1 MMSSRPLLKASPDA
15 RERAEKAYRA
25 KTPASALAFERAGF
39 VLPGGVSRQTLAVSP
54 YPPFAVA
61 AKGATLIDADGNTY
75 LDFVN
80 NYTSLI
86 HGHGHEPTI
95 AAIRDTL
102 ETAGSAPGLPTLLE
116 RDLADELRRRVAS
129 AESVRF
135 TVSGSEAVGYALRI
149 ARAATGRS
157 RILKFEGG
165 FHGSF
170 DEVQQNVGLPP
181 LERGRAAE
189 AMANS
194 AGVADV
200 RTVVAVYND
209 LESVADAFDR
219 WPDEIACVVVEPFL
233 GNAAL
238 IEARPGFLR
247 AVSKL
252 AHQHSA
258 LLVLDEVQSCRLALG
273 AAQEIHDVQPDMTI
287 LGKTIGGGLP
297 LAALVGRHELMSLFA
312 GDPPAVPQTGTFN
325 AFPPSLAAGLATLA
339 DFDRA
344 EIDALNRRGADLRG
358 KLRDVFAAHA
368 IPAWIGGSGSM
379 FHVALTERPLEFYTD
394 LGYCDFDTWRTVH
407 LELLAR
413 GIYLMPR
420 GTGCLSTAITP
431 EMIDTFILALEAS
444 LTTTFSD

>member
-1 MMSSRPLLKASPDA
+1 MMSSRSLLKAVPHA
-15 RERAEKAYRA
+15 RDRAEKAYRA
-25 KTPASALAFERAGF
+25 NTAASALAFERARAL
-39 VLPGGVSRQTLAVSP
+39 LPGGVSRQTLAVSP

-61 AKGATLIDADGNTY
+61 AKGATLVDTDGNTY

-86 HGHGHEPTI
+86 HGHAHNATI
-95 AAIRDTL
+95 AAVTRVLNTM
-102 ETAGSAPGLPTLLE
+102 GSAPGLPTLLE

-135 TVSGSEAVGYALRI
+135 MVSGSEAVGYALRI

-170 DEVQQNVGLPP
+170 DEVQQNVGLPA
-181 LERGRAAE
+181 LERGRSTE
-189 AMANS
+189 AIANS

-200 RTVVAVYND
+200 QTIVAVYND
-209 LESVADAFDR
+209 LESVADAFER
-219 WPDEIACVVVEPFL
+219 WPEEIACAIVEPFL
-233 GNAAL
+233 GNAGL
-238 IEARPGFLR
+238 IDARSGFLR
-247 AVSKL
+247 AVSEL
-252 AHQHSA
+252 AHQNGA
-258 LLVLDEVQSCRLALG
+258 LLILDEVQSCRLAFG
-273 AAQEIHDVQPDMTI
+273 AAQEIHDVQPDLTI

-297 LAALVGRHELMSLFA
+297 LAALGGRQELMSLFA
-312 GDPPAVPQTGTFN
+312 GEPPAVPQTGTFN

-339 DFDRA
+339 EFDRA
-344 EIDALNRRGADLRG
+344 EIETLNRLGADLRA
-358 KLRDVFAAHA
+358 KLTSVFAAHA
-368 IPAWIGGSGSM
+368 IPAWVGGTGSM
-379 FHVALTERPLEFYTD
+379 FHIALTETPLNFYAD
-394 LGYCDFDTWRTVH
+394 LDGCDFDAWRIVH

-431 EMIDTFILALEAS
+431 EMIDTFILALEDS
-444 LTTTFSD
+444 LTTTFGD